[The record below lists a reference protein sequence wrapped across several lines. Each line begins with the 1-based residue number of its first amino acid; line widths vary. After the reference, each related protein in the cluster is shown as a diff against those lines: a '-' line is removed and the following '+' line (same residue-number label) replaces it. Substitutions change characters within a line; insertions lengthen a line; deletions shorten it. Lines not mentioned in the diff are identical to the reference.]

1 MINIVLRGVTVIF
14 LITTF
19 SCHKKTVP
27 EKTTETTTTVSKPV
41 VKKKPAPVAKVISV
55 SDNVAKKT
63 LDGRYYYDLLGKRYW
78 KNFKDGKYYLFNKT
92 MYSNPD
98 FKVPKP

>member
-1 MINIVLRGVTVIF
+1 MIKIFLRGLQIFF
-14 LITTF
+14 LISLF
-19 SCHKKTVP
+19 ACHKKTVP
-27 EKTTETTTTVSKPV
+27 EKNTNETATVAKPV
-41 VKKKPAPVAKVISV
+41 VKKKPAPLPKVISV
-55 SDNVAKKT
+55 SDNAAKKT

-98 FKVPKP
+98 FKVPKT